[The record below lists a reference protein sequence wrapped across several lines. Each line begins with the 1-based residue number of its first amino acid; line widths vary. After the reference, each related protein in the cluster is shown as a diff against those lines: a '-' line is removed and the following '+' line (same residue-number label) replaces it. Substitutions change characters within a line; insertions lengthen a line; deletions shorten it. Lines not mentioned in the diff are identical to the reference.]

1 VTTLID
7 LSRLPAPL
15 VIEALDYEAILAA
28 MKADLAARAPE
39 LAAVLALESEPAVK
53 VLEACAYRELLLRA
67 RINDAARALL
77 VAHATGADL
86 DHLAANVGT
95 ARAVGEPDSR
105 LRTRVQAAFWAPAA
119 AGPGGTYRWHAMAAH
134 ADVIDV
140 GVHSPRPGDV
150 QVTVLAAEAV
160 DPADATDAEIAA
172 GQALFPD
179 RAPPSGQ
186 VWRVGRLDAAPLAD
200 VRRALDADAV
210 VPLTDRVQ
218 VVPPELAVYTLAAEL
233 TLYPGPDADVV
244 RAEAEAA
251 VAAELLALRRIGHD
265 HARAR
270 LIAALA
276 RPGVQ
281 NVELASPPAD
291 VVIPPTGIAAC
302 TAVAITVAE
311 ARDA

>member
-1 VTTLID
+1 MTTLID

-15 VIEALDYEAILAA
+15 VIEALDYETILAA

-39 LAAVLALESEPAVK
+39 LAAVLAIESEPAVK

-67 RINDAARALL
+67 RVNDAARALL

-95 ARAVGEPDSR
+95 ARAEGEPDSR
-105 LRTRVQAAFWAPAA
+105 LRARAQAAFWAPAA
-119 AGPGGTYRWHAMAAH
+119 AGPAGTYRWHAMSAH
-134 ADVIDV
+134 TDVVDV
-140 GVHSPRPGDV
+140 GVHSPRPGEV

-160 DPADATDAEIAA
+160 DGAAATEAEIAA
-172 GQALFPD
+172 GRALFPD
-179 RAPPSGQ
+179 RPSPSGQ
-186 VWRVGRLDAAPLAD
+186 VWRVGRLDAVPLGA
-200 VRRALDADAV
+200 VRRALDADSV

-218 VVPPELAVYTLAAEL
+218 VVPPVVTDYTLSAEL
-233 TLYPGPDADVV
+233 TLYPGPDADLV
-244 RAEAEAA
+244 RAEALAA
-251 VAAELLALRRIGHD
+251 AAAELLALRRIGHD

-281 NVELASPPAD
+281 NVALASPPAD

-302 TAVAITVAE
+302 TSIEITVAE